1 MKSVMNGRMT
11 QIDMNDELM
20 ANVEEED
27 LKEPTGPLPSSING
41 KKETLAIT
49 LSID

>member
-1 MKSVMNGRMT
+1 MSGNLCNRMT

-27 LKEPTGPLPSSING
+27 LKEPIGPLPSSING